1 MNDTIRDITHKN
13 VLKLL
18 AAIQAA
24 NNRIDELQKRMYA
37 LEQANKQLAYEVA
50 DAKVKSTTAMG
61 IALNA
66 NGSSTT
72 R

>member
-18 AAIQAA
+18 SALEAS
-24 NNRIDELQKRMYA
+24 NKRIDELQQRMYA
-37 LEQANKQLAYEVA
+37 LEQANKQLTYEVA
-50 DAKVKSTTAMG
+50 DSKIKATTAMG

-66 NGSSTT
+66 NGSSTS